1 MNSSTVLRVAV
12 CSALGAMVLPGGSDA
27 RAQERGAALDE
38 ILVTAQRR
46 VENVQEVPISMSVFG
61 AADLEDGG
69 VRRIEDFIGQV
80 PNVYI
85 NFNSSIRATAIS
97 MRGIISDPNSVGID
111 PAVGVYVDGVYMG
124 RPTTVNVGLHDLE
137 RVEVLRGPQGTL
149 FGYNTIAGVMSF
161 VSRLPGD
168 EPEFAVTAGVG
179 NLNARTASVV
189 GNLPIAPG
197 RVAVRGAMQ
206 YEKRDGFLRNLAGPD
221 NNDADNLNGRIALS
235 FTPSD
240 ELSLVFRADAAR
252 DRTRLGGVEV
262 WVPSPLFAGEPFN
275 TPHDLDPW
283 DRVINDSRSSFQD
296 RDVFGTS
303 VEVNWDVGPGTL
315 TSITAYREFDWN
327 NFQTTDKSPF
337 DIFGTGITEDQDQ
350 FSQELRFAGTAG
362 ERIDYVVG
370 ALYFTQ
376 TMKAEAYADVG
387 ADAFSPFGAPLGGNP
402 APGTGFIDIRTRAE
416 SMAAFAQV
424 DWRMTDALQATLGVR
439 YTAEDKSINHQL
451 FGEPTGTFVPSV
463 PLNRFERSDR
473 EPSWRAG
480 LQYFVNDDVMAYASY
495 SRGFK
500 AGGYNAFAFQI
511 VQPDGTPADF
521 EPEFVDNYEIGLKT
535 LLADGRVRFNATAF
549 FMDYRDLQ
557 VNQLIPN
564 AQGVIDFQTSNA
576 ATAETRGIEIEV
588 AARLM
593 AGLDLTVGYGYT
605 DAKFKRFPGATPGG
619 DDFGGNRLAQSPRQ
633 SLGATL
639 QYRYGLTGDWDL
651 MARGEYTHR
660 GRRFSDAANSPALE
674 VPAHDLVNVRLGL
687 ERSDGTLA
695 AWLWSRNLF
704 DKDYANSRFFG
715 SPAFAPGAI
724 FQNIGIERTWGLEVS
739 YRWTGR

>member
-1 MNSSTVLRVAV
+1 
-12 CSALGAMVLPGGSDA
+12 
-27 RAQERGAALDE
+27 
-38 ILVTAQRR
+38 
-46 VENVQEVPISMSVFG
+46 VFG
-61 AADLEDGG
+61 A
-69 VRRIEDFIGQV
+69 
-80 PNVYI
+80 
-85 NFNSSIRATAIS
+85 
-97 MRGIISDPNSVGID
+97 
-111 PAVGVYVDGVYMG
+111 
-124 RPTTVNVGLHDLE
+124 
-137 RVEVLRGPQGTL
+137 
-149 FGYNTIAGVMSF
+149 
-161 VSRLPGD
+161 
-168 EPEFAVTAGVG
+168 
-179 NLNARTASVV
+179 
-189 GNLPIAPG
+189 
-197 RVAVRGAMQ
+197 
-206 YEKRDGFLRNLAGPD
+206 
-221 NNDADNLNGRIALS
+221 
-235 FTPSD
+235 
-240 ELSLVFRADAAR
+240 
-252 DRTRLGGVEV
+252 
-262 WVPSPLFAGEPFN
+262 
-275 TPHDLDPW
+275 
-283 DRVINDSRSSFQD
+283 
-296 RDVFGTS
+296 S

-350 FSQELRFAGTAG
+350 FSQELRFAGMVG
-362 ERIDYVVG
+362 DRIDYVVG

-376 TMKAEAYADVG
+376 TMEAEAYADVG
-387 ADAFSPFGAPLGGNP
+387 ADAFSPFGAPLGANP

-416 SMAAFAQV
+416 SMAAFAQL

-439 YTAEDKSINHQL
+439 YTAEDKSISHQL
-451 FGEPTGTFVPSV
+451 FGEPTETFVPSV
-463 PLNRFERSDR
+463 PLNRFQRSDR

-521 EPEFVDNYEIGLKT
+521 EPEFVDNYEIGVKT

-549 FMDYRDLQ
+549 FMDYEDLQ

-576 ATAETRGIEIEV
+576 ATAETRGIELEL

-619 DDFGGNRLAQSPRQ
+619 ADFGGNRLAQSPRQ

-651 MARGEYTHR
+651 MARGEYIHR
-660 GRRFSDAANSPALE
+660 ASRFSDAANSPALE
-674 VPAHDLVNVRLGL
+674 VPAYDLVNVRLGL
-687 ERSDGTLA
+687 ERSDGTLG

-739 YRWTGR
+739 YRWAGR